1 MSCAARPSLLLKTSS
16 MPNKPRLHRQET
28 KYSCAPACLLMLLDA
43 FGISKTEAEIRRD
56 SKCTPIGTDADDLL
70 AAAKKYGFTGSIKA
84 YYLSFTQLRKELQEG
99 HYPIVYLLQP
109 PEHSVVVVEIDRKG
123 VHVLD
128 PILGERT
135 IPRRLFE
142 EQWKDMRRVT
152 IVIS

>member
-1 MSCAARPSLLLKTSS
+1 MV
-16 MPNKPRLHRQET
+16 
-28 KYSCAPACLLMLLDA
+28 LDA
-43 FGISKTEAEIRRD
+43 LGVARTEAELRRD
-56 SKCTPIGTDADDLL
+56 SKCTPEGTEPDDLVK
-70 AAAKKYGFTGSIKA
+70 AAKKYGFVSSIKD
-84 YYLSFTQLRKELQEG
+84 YYLSFNQLRKRLRQG

-109 PEHSVVVVEIDRKG
+109 PEHSVVVYKIDRKG

-142 EQWKDMRRVT
+142 EQWEDMRRVT